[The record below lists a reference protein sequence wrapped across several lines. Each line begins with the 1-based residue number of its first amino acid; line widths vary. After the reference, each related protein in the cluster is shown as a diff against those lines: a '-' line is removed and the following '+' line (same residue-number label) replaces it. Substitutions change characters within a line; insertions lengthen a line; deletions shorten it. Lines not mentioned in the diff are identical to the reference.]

1 MSETAR
7 AGSPSG
13 LRWWGRWSR
22 LPLYLRILIGLALGV
37 IAGIAIGPSAHV
49 MDLPARLILR
59 LLGALAPPLILLA
72 VVHALL
78 TAEVRAAVA
87 WRLGRI
93 LLLNTLTAIVVGLLV
108 ANLLSP
114 GRHAHLP
121 APPMQ
126 RDNHP
131 DILSQFL
138 ENVPDSLLRPF
149 VENRVI
155 GVVLIAVAFGIAA
168 RALPGAQRKL
178 AEDLASLGFSCILTV
193 LSWVI
198 AFVPLAVFGKV
209 ASIVGVS
216 GFRSFAAIGMFVIAV
231 LIALLMQSVYY
242 LVRIRYGS
250 WVRPRELL
258 SGTRDALL
266 MAFSTGSSTVTMPVT
281 YERLCNRVGLRKRS
295 ASFGALVGSN
305 FNNDGTALYEAMA
318 ALFIAQMLGQH
329 LSLFDQVPDRADVR
343 RRVRGRCWHSRS
355 RPGDH
360 DVGIY
365 RRKAAHRVHR
375 ALAERGLVS
384 RSLPHRHQRHGRHE
398 RGLSARRS
406 RARNRRRAGVCRPS
420 ANRLTRC
427 VRPQPHRPPSAPEIW
442 G

>member
-1 MSETAR
+1 MSEAR
-7 AGSPSG
+7 SEGSPSAFG
-13 LRWWGRWSR
+13 WWTR
-22 LPLYLRILIGLALGV
+22 LPLYLRILVGLALGV
-37 IAGIAIGPSAHV
+37 ATGIAIGPSAQV
-49 MDLPARLILR
+49 LELPARLILR

-78 TAEVRAAVA
+78 TAEIRGAVA
-87 WRLGRI
+87 WRLGRL
-93 LLLNTLTAIVVGLLV
+93 LLLNTVTAIVVGLLV
-108 ANLLSP
+108 ANLLAP

-121 APPMQ
+121 APPVQ
-126 RDNHP
+126 PENKT

-155 GVVLIAVAFGIAA
+155 GVVLIALAFGIAA

-231 LIALLMQSVYY
+231 LLALVIQAAYY
-242 LVRIRYGS
+242 LTRIRFGS
-250 WVRPRELL
+250 WVRPLELL
-258 SGTRDALL
+258 AGTRDALI

-281 YERLCNRVGLRKRS
+281 YDRLCHRVGLRQRS
-295 ASFGALVGSN
+295 ASLGALVGSN

-329 LSLFDQVPDRADVR
+329 LSLFDQILVILTSVVA
-343 RRVRGRCWHSRS
+343 S
-355 RPGDH
+355 
-360 DVGIY
+360 VG
-365 RRKAAHRVHR
+365 AAGIPE
-375 ALAERGLVS
+375 AGLVTMTLVFTAVK
-384 RSLPHRHQRHGRHE
+384 LPIEYIALLLSVDWFLDRCRTAINVLGDMNVACLLDGPTRETAQE
-398 RGLSARRS
+398 RA
-406 RARNRRRAGVCRPS
+406 A
-420 ANRLTRC
+420 ANAI
-427 VRPQPHRPPSAPEIW
+427 QAPEVATP
-442 G
+442 